1 MKTNK
6 TRFRKFWSSFVK
18 ILLMLISSAIIVLI
32 FPTNETFKYDFQKGG
47 FWEHET
53 LISPFDITLYKTSD
67 QLLQEK
73 EAILSSKKLYFDI
86 QKGNFDSLAPEIQGL
101 PLDYIIYVLK
111 DTTAFELRISE
122 ITTPLKLNQKI
133 TQKNLDLQLNN
144 ISPIKEIIKKGD
156 QIIVKGE
163 LIDDLKYEALTIY
176 KNEYEKKFTS
186 QKTKY
191 KQILGQFLLVS
202 LALIAML
209 YFFKYIIP
217 ELYKDIR
224 KIILI
229 LSVIILMVLTTAL
242 IIDFNT
248 QYIYVA
254 PLCLTPIL
262 IRTFFDSRSSL
273 YVFLVNIIIIGFSVP
288 HSFEFVFYQLMVG
301 MMVIISMEHLKKR
314 GDFFK
319 TSLFVFFTYSIIYV
333 ALTLIQDADLSKINP
348 FRFSYFAI
356 NAALTLLAFP
366 LIFVFEKLFGYVS
379 ELSLLEYSDTN
390 SKVLRE
396 LSVKA
401 PGTFQHCVQVANIAE
416 DLIHQIGG
424 NALLTRVGALHHD
437 IGKTLKPLF
446 YIENQHT
453 GFNPHNEINN
463 EESAQIITSH
473 VVDGV
478 RLAHKYK
485 LPDPIIDFI
494 RTHHG
499 SSKTK
504 YFYNK
509 QKLEH
514 PNIPIDENL
523 FTYMGPKPFS
533 RETAVVMMV
542 DSVEAASRSLSDHTE
557 KSLSDLVDNIIDEQI
572 KTNQLSNAD
581 ITFRDI
587 TAIKQNLK
595 LKLQAIYH
603 TRIKYPVS
611 N

>member
-1 MKTNK
+1 VKTNK

-144 ISPIKEIIKKGD
+144 ISPIKKIIKKGD